1 MKIIFGLGNVGDKYL
16 KTRHNIGFLYLDFL
30 RQCYDFP
37 DFSLKKNLK
46 SYISEGFV
54 DGEKVIL
61 VKPTTYMNLSGE
73 SVLEIKSFYNIDID
87 NVFVFHDE
95 IDLKLGEIKVKKG
108 GGHNGH
114 NGLKSIDNLIGT
126 SYHRIRMG
134 VDRPFVDRIENKSHI
149 VSKWVLT
156 DFTEIEKENIIKK
169 NLNFISKNLVNLISK
184 EFKCF
189 NNNK

>member
-1 MKIIFGLGNVGDKYL
+1 MYLLVGLGNPGTKYCYN
-16 KTRHNIGFLYLDFL
+16 RHNIGYMVIDHLAKNFELPSF
-30 RQCYDFP
+30 
-37 DFSLKKNLK
+37 KKKTK
-46 SYISEGFV
+46 SSFTLGLIESY
-54 DGEKVIL
+54 KVIL
-61 VKPTTYMNLSGE
+61 LKPTTYMNLSGE
-73 SVLEIKSFYNIDID
+73 SVLELKSFYNIDID

-126 SYHRIRMG
+126 SYHRIRIG
-134 VDRPFVDRIENKSHI
+134 VDRPIVDRIENKRDI

-156 DFTEIEKENIIKK
+156 DFTEIEKENIIQKK
-169 NLNFISKNLVNLISK
+169 FSLISKNLVNLISK
-184 EFKCF
+184 EFECF

>member
-1 MKIIFGLGNVGDKYL
+1 MYLLVGLGNPGTKYYYN
-16 KTRHNIGFLYLDFL
+16 RHNIGYMVIDHLAKNYELPNFKKKNKSS
-30 RQCYDFP
+30 
-37 DFSLKKNLK
+37 FSLGLIET
-46 SYISEGFV
+46 Y
-54 DGEKVIL
+54 KVIL
-61 VKPTTYMNLSGE
+61 LKPTTYMNLSGE

-156 DFTEIEKENIIKK
+156 DFTEIEKENIIQK
-169 NLNFISKNLVNLISK
+169 NLGFISQNLVNLISK
-184 EFKCF
+184 EFECF
-189 NNNK
+189 NNYK

>member
-1 MKIIFGLGNVGDKYL
+1 MYLLVGLGNPGKKYCCN
-16 KTRHNIGFLYLDFL
+16 RHNIGYIVIDYIAKNYELSSFKKKAKSS
-30 RQCYDFP
+30 
-37 DFSLKKNLK
+37 FSLGLIE
-46 SYISEGFV
+46 SY
-54 DGEKVIL
+54 KVIL
-61 VKPTTYMNLSGE
+61 LKPTTYMNLSGE
-73 SVLEIKSFYNIDID
+73 SVLEIKSFFNIDID
-87 NVFVFHDE
+87 NIFVFHDE

-134 VDRPFVDRIENKSHI
+134 VDRPVVDRIENKRDI

-156 DFTEIEKENIIKK
+156 DFTEIEKENIIQN
-169 NLNFISKNLVNLISK
+169 NLSFVSKNLVNLISK
-184 EFKCF
+184 EFECF